1 MTEKILKMIK
11 ENEVK
16 FVDFRFTDPRGKWQ
30 HTAQTVESV
39 DEDLLNNGIMFDG
52 SSISG
57 WKSINES
64 DMLLKPDLE
73 TAVMDPFTAQP
84 QLILFCNVIE
94 PTTGEMYSRCPR
106 STAIRATNY
115 LKKTGIADTAFL
127 VQKQNFLYLTMLNGM
142 FL

>member
-1 MTEKILKMIK
+1 MTEKIFKMIK
-11 ENEVK
+11 DNEVK

-39 DEDLLNNGIMFDG
+39 DEDLLTNGIMFDG

-64 DMLLKPDLE
+64 DMILKPDLD

-84 QLILFCNVIE
+84 QLIIFCNIIE
-94 PTTGEMYSRCPR
+94 PSTGEMYSRCPR
-106 STAIRATNY
+106 STAVRASNIQ
-115 LKKTGIADTAFL
+115 LNFPLLIQEAIFSFVLRIHNQIL
-127 VQKQNFLYLTMLNGM
+127 VA
-142 FL
+142 